1 MKGPQGDPPAIK
13 TICRAENGDMALLRL
28 EQFEAE
34 WGKRYPAINRPS
46 LEHVIPFFALAA
58 GIRKMIYT
66 ITAVETQRRSLR
78 KIKPR
83 AFGTPLRGLGA

>member
-1 MKGPQGDPPAIK
+1 MATWHSFGSSSSRRNGASGTRRSTD
-13 TICRAENGDMALLRL
+13 RA
-28 EQFEAE
+28 
-34 WGKRYPAINRPS
+34 W
-46 LEHVIPFFALAA
+46 EHVIPFFALAA